1 MLRYL
6 WNKNKV
12 LIKIASLIIV
22 VVLVMGTLLVID
34 SIQKAKRESNSV
46 EYKLTESDGQI
57 KAYDVEGLSDEEIAN
72 WLEQERAQ
80 E

>member
-1 MLRYL
+1 MLKYL

-12 LIKIASLIIV
+12 LMKITSFIV
-22 VVLVMGTLLVID
+22 VVVLIMGTLLIID
-34 SIQKAKRESNSV
+34 SIQKSKRESNSI

-80 E
+80 Q

>member
-22 VVLVMGTLLVID
+22 AVLVMGTLLVID
-34 SIQKAKRESNSV
+34 SIQRAKRESNSV

-57 KAYDVEGLSDEEIAN
+57 KAYDVEGLSDEEISD
-72 WLEQERAQ
+72 WLEKERAQ

>member
-1 MLRYL
+1 MFKYL

-12 LIKIASLIIV
+12 LMKIASFIV
-22 VVLVMGTLLVID
+22 VAVFIMGTLLIID
-34 SIQKAKRESNSV
+34 SIQKSKRESNSV

-80 E
+80 Q

>member
-1 MLRYL
+1 MFKYL

-12 LIKIASLIIV
+12 LMKIASFIV
-22 VVLVMGTLLVID
+22 VAVLVMGILLIID
-34 SIQKAKRESNSV
+34 SIQKSKRESNSV

-80 E
+80 Q

>member
-12 LIKIASLIIV
+12 LMKIASLIIV
-22 VVLVMGTLLVID
+22 AVIVMGTLLVID
-34 SIQKAKRESNSV
+34 SIQRAKRESNSV

-57 KAYDVEGLSDEEIAN
+57 KAYDVEGLSDEEISD
-72 WLEQERAQ
+72 WLEKERAQ

>member
-6 WNKNKV
+6 WNKNRV
-12 LIKIASLIIV
+12 LMKIASFIIIAVLI
-22 VVLVMGTLLVID
+22 MGTLLVID

-57 KAYDVEGLSDEEIAN
+57 KAYDVEGLSDEEISN
-72 WLEQERAQ
+72 WLEKERAQ

>member
-12 LIKIASLIIV
+12 LMKIASLIIV
-22 VVLVMGTLLVID
+22 VVLIMGTLLIID
-34 SIQKAKRESNSV
+34 SIQRAKRESNSV

-57 KAYDVEGLSDEEIAN
+57 KAYDVEGLSDEEISD
-72 WLEQERAQ
+72 WLERERAQ

>member
-1 MLRYL
+1 MLKYL
-6 WNKNKV
+6 WNKNCV
-12 LIKIASLIIV
+12 LMKIASLIIV
-22 VVLVMGTLLVID
+22 AVLVMGTLLVID

-57 KAYDVEGLSDEEIAN
+57 KAYDVEGLSDEEISN
-72 WLEQERAQ
+72 WLERERAQ

>member
-6 WNKNKV
+6 WNKNRV
-12 LIKIASLIIV
+12 LMKIASLIIV
-22 VVLVMGTLLVID
+22 AVLIMGALLIID

-57 KAYDVEGLSDEEIAN
+57 KAYDVEGLSDEEISN
-72 WLEQERAQ
+72 WLEKERSQE
-80 E
+80 

>member
-12 LIKIASLIIV
+12 LMKIASLIIV
-22 VVLVMGTLLVID
+22 VVLVMGTLLIID
-34 SIQKAKRESNSV
+34 SIQRAKRESNSV

-57 KAYDVEGLSDEEIAN
+57 KAYDVEGLSDEEISD
-72 WLEQERAQ
+72 WLEKERAQ

>member
-1 MLRYL
+1 MFKYL

-12 LIKIASLIIV
+12 LMKIASFIV
-22 VVLVMGTLLVID
+22 VAVLIMGTLLIID
-34 SIQKAKRESNSV
+34 SIQKSKRESNSV

-57 KAYDVEGLSDEEIAN
+57 KAYDVEGLSDEEITN

-80 E
+80 Q

>member
-1 MLRYL
+1 MFKYL
-6 WNKNKV
+6 WNKNRV
-12 LIKIASLIIV
+12 LMKIASFIV
-22 VVLVMGTLLVID
+22 VAVLIMGTLLIID
-34 SIQKAKRESNSV
+34 SIQKSKRESNSV

-80 E
+80 Q

>member
-1 MLRYL
+1 M
-6 WNKNKV
+6 
-12 LIKIASLIIV
+12 KIASLIIV
-22 VVLVMGTLLVID
+22 AVLVMGTLLVID

-57 KAYDVEGLSDEEIAN
+57 KAYDVEGLSDEEISN
-72 WLEQERAQ
+72 WLERERAQ

>member
-6 WNKNKV
+6 WNKNRV
-12 LIKIASLIIV
+12 LMKIASFIIV
-22 VVLVMGTLLVID
+22 AVLIMGALLIID

-57 KAYDVEGLSDEEIAN
+57 KAYDVEGLSDEEISN
-72 WLEQERAQ
+72 WLEKERSQE
-80 E
+80 

>member
-12 LIKIASLIIV
+12 LMKIASLIIV
-22 VVLVMGTLLVID
+22 AVLVMGTLLVID
-34 SIQKAKRESNSV
+34 SIQRAKRESNSV

-57 KAYDVEGLSDEEIAN
+57 KAYDVEGLSDEEISD
-72 WLEQERAQ
+72 WLEKERAQ

>member
-1 MLRYL
+1 MFKYL

-12 LIKIASLIIV
+12 LMKIASFIV
-22 VVLVMGTLLVID
+22 VTVLIMGTLLIID
-34 SIQKAKRESNSV
+34 SIQKSKRESNSV

-80 E
+80 Q

>member
-1 MLRYL
+1 MLKYL
-6 WNKNKV
+6 WNKNRV
-12 LIKIASLIIV
+12 LMKIASLIIV
-22 VVLVMGTLLVID
+22 AVLIMGTLLIID

-57 KAYDVEGLSDEEIAN
+57 KAYDVEGLTDEEIAN

>member
-6 WNKNKV
+6 WNKNRV
-12 LIKIASLIIV
+12 LMKIASFIIV
-22 VVLVMGTLLVID
+22 AVLIMGTLLVID

-57 KAYDVEGLSDEEIAN
+57 KAYDVEGLSDEEISN
-72 WLEQERAQ
+72 WLEKERAQ

>member
-1 MLRYL
+1 MLKYL
-6 WNKNKV
+6 WNKNRV
-12 LIKIASLIIV
+12 LMKIASFIIV
-22 VVLVMGTLLVID
+22 AVLIMGTLLIID

-57 KAYDVEGLSDEEIAN
+57 KAYDVEGLSDEEISN
-72 WLEQERAQ
+72 WLERERAQ

>member
-1 MLRYL
+1 MLKYL
-6 WNKNKV
+6 WNKNHV
-12 LIKIASLIIV
+12 LMKIASLIIV
-22 VVLVMGTLLVID
+22 AVLVMGTLLVID

-57 KAYDVEGLSDEEIAN
+57 KAYDVEGLSDEEISN
-72 WLEQERAQ
+72 WLERERAQ

>member
-1 MLRYL
+1 MFKYL

-12 LIKIASLIIV
+12 LMKIASFIVITVLI
-22 VVLVMGTLLVID
+22 MGTLLIID
-34 SIQKAKRESNSV
+34 SIQKSKRESNSV

-57 KAYDVEGLSDEEIAN
+57 KAYDVEGLSDEEIAE
-72 WLEQERAQ
+72 WLKRERAQ

>member
-1 MLRYL
+1 MFKYL

-12 LIKIASLIIV
+12 LMKIASFIV
-22 VVLVMGTLLVID
+22 VAVLIMGTLLIID
-34 SIQKAKRESNSV
+34 SIQKSKRENNSV

-57 KAYDVEGLSDEEIAN
+57 KAYNVEGLSDEEITN

-80 E
+80 Q

>member
-1 MLRYL
+1 MFKYL

-12 LIKIASLIIV
+12 LMKIASFIV
-22 VVLVMGTLLVID
+22 VTVLIMGTLLIID
-34 SIQKAKRESNSV
+34 SIQKSKRESNSV

-57 KAYDVEGLSDEEIAN
+57 KAYDVEGLSDEEIAE
-72 WLEQERAQ
+72 WLKRERAQ